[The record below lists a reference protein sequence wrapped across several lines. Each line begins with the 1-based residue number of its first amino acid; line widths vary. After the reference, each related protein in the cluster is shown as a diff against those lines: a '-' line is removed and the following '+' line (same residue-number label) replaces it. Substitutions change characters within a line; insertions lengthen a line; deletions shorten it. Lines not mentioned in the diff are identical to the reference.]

1 MGPGDA
7 FFAAVS
13 GAKGV
18 RGQALVMGVLNA
30 TPDSFSDGGRFE
42 GPDAAAAAARR
53 MAAEGA
59 AIVDLGGES
68 TRPGAAPVDEA
79 TELSRV
85 VPVLE
90 RLRGELPLSID
101 TRRAAVARRA
111 LELGA
116 VLVNDVTA
124 GRDPGMLPLVASRG
138 AGIVLMHMRGEP
150 GTMQDSPAYADVV
163 AEVEAFLLRRAEDAA
178 AAGVPKDR
186 ILLDPGIGFGKRLE
200 HNLALLAALPRLVA
214 HGWPLVV
221 GVSRKRFL
229 GDLTGRAIPDRRDGT
244 TAAVALAAFHG
255 AAVVRVHD
263 VPPARDAVQVA
274 RGYRNGLLELTA

>member
-7 FFAAVS
+7 FFAAVG
-13 GAKGV
+13 GAKGAS
-18 RGQALVMGVLNA
+18 GALVMGVLNA

-79 TELSRV
+79 TELARV

-90 RLRGELPLSID
+90 RLRGEMPLSID

-116 VLVNDVTA
+116 VLVNDVSA

-138 AGIVLMHMRGEP
+138 AGIVLMHMQGEP

-163 AEVEAFLLRRAEDAA
+163 AEVEAFLLRRAQDAA
-178 AAGVPKDR
+178 AAGVPRDR

-200 HNLALLAALPRLVA
+200 HNLALLAALPRLAA

-229 GDLTGRAIPDRRDGT
+229 GDLTGRAVGDRRDGT

-263 VPPARDAVQVA
+263 VPPACDAVRVA
-274 RGYRNGLLELTA
+274 RGYRSGLLEL

>member
-1 MGPGDA
+1 
-7 FFAAVS
+7 
-13 GAKGV
+13 
-18 RGQALVMGVLNA
+18 MGVLNA

-42 GPDAAAAAARR
+42 APDAAAAAARR

-101 TRRAAVARRA
+101 TRRATVARRA
-111 LELGA
+111 LDLGA

-150 GTMQDSPAYADVV
+150 GTMQDSPTYADVV
-163 AEVEAFLLRRAEDAA
+163 AEVEEFLLRRAEDAA

-186 ILLDPGIGFGKRLE
+186 ILIDPGIGFGKRLE
-200 HNLALLAALPRLVA
+200 HNVALLAGLPRLVS
-214 HGWPLVV
+214 HGWPVVV

-229 GDLTGRAIPDRRDGT
+229 GDLTGRAVEDRRDGT
-244 TAAVALAAFHG
+244 TAAVTLAAFHG
-255 AAVVRVHD
+255 AAMVRVHD
-263 VPPARDAVQVA
+263 VPPARDAVRVA
-274 RGYRNGLLELTA
+274 RAYRNGLLELTA